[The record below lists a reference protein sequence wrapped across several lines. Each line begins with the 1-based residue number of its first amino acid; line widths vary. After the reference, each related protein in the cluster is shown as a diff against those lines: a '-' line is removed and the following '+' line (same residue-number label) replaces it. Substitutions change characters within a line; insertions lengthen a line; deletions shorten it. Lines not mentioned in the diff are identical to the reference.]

1 LAKERLNECE
11 KSDILAWRAF
21 LEKKA
26 KALLTDRSHDWP
38 HTGRVLRNA
47 LRISQKQGGDREIIV
62 ASVLLHDIGYARN
75 EEHHETESA
84 RMAGP
89 LLKKAGFPKTKIPA
103 VLSCIRKHRF
113 SKGHKA
119 ETMEEQI
126 LQDAD
131 KLDAMGAIGVARC
144 FLWTGERR
152 MRMEIGVEH
161 FHDKL
166 LKLGSLMNTKQG
178 RRMAKSRHD
187 YMIDYLKTLE
197 KE

>member
-1 LAKERLNECE
+1 M
-11 KSDILAWRAF
+11 
-21 LEKKA
+21 
-26 KALLTDRSHDWP
+26 LLTDRSHDWP

-47 LRISQKQGGDREIIV
+47 LRISKKEGGDKDIIV
-62 ASVLLHDIGYARN
+62 ASALLHDIGYARN
-75 EEHHETESA
+75 EAHHEIESA
-84 RMAGP
+84 QMAKR
-89 LLKKAGFPKTKIPA
+89 LLVQSGFPKSKIPA
-103 VLSCIRKHRF
+103 VLSCIKKHRF

-119 ETMEEQI
+119 ETIEEQI

-161 FHDKL
+161 FHEKL
-166 LKLGSLMNTKQG
+166 LKLGSRMNTKQG

-187 YMIDYLKTLE
+187 YMISYLKTLD